1 MKRTYYCPKCRA
13 VLNPNVK
20 IILTA
25 LRSDKHGLVLLSPQP
40 GNYKAIIADD
50 LPLTD
55 GDLVEFHCPVCTTLL
70 TAAHDE
76 NLAGLDF
83 RFSTGLEG
91 KVFFSRRYGEH
102 ATYFVTDEAVRSYGE
117 HTPDSGGLNFFG
129 AGQDS
134 W

>member
-20 IILTA
+20 IILA
-25 LRSDKHGLVLLSPQP
+25 AYRREKRGLVLLSPQP
-40 GNYKAIIADD
+40 GNYRAIVSND
-50 LPLTD
+50 LPLGD
-55 GDLVEFHCPVCTTLL
+55 GDLVEFHCPVCSVLL
-70 TAAHDE
+70 TAGHDE
-76 NLAGLDF
+76 NLAGLAF

-102 ATYFVTDEAVRSYGE
+102 ATYFVTNEDVRSYGE
-117 HTPDSGGLNFFG
+117 HVADSGGLNFFG
-129 AGQDS
+129 AGRDD